1 VKRLGIAIVLSIMVI
16 APATGVSAQQEDAS
30 LSPAPSAVPAP
41 ATSAP
46 SWLDEQT
53 CVDPDFQWPAS
64 AHGKTVGD
72 VLDCAKA
79 LGLQEGDPE
88 YEAYDFTLMKRTES
102 RERWTQQCD
111 EAGTHIGSR
120 YHAWGSDTLY
130 RDDKPKRALSGT
142 FDFTV
147 VSTLIDPEADTWRVE
162 TQGRIWDVRSPD
174 GDLGWT
180 WSVEMTRESVGT
192 PDLPQPDKFSPQLD
206 RYRGLQREAFGVFC
220 EYLK

>member
-1 VKRLGIAIVLSIMVI
+1 MNRLGVAIFTFTMSV
-16 APATGVSAQQEDAS
+16 APATGLSAPQNEAS
-30 LSPAPSAVPAP
+30 PSPAPSAVPQST
-41 ATSAP
+41 TSAP
-46 SWLDEQT
+46 SQLDEQT
-53 CVDPDFQWPAS
+53 CVDPGDQLLWPLS

-79 LGLQEGDPE
+79 LGLKKGDPD
-88 YEAYDFTLMKRTES
+88 YPAYDFTLMKRTES
-102 RERWTQQCD
+102 REGWTQQCN

-120 YHAWGSDTLY
+120 YHASGTDTLY
-130 RDDKPKRALSGT
+130 RDDKPKRAVSGT

-162 TQGRIWDVRSPD
+162 KQGDLWDVHSSD

-180 WSVEMTRESVGT
+180 WSVEMTTESDGT
-192 PDLPQPDKFSPQLD
+192 PDTPQLEK
-206 RYRGLQREAFGVFC
+206 YRGVERDAFGVFC